1 MGSHTNKQFTHLEL
15 FADWNTMIKSK
26 AVFLNLTCF
35 VNYPFPNPLPVHY
48 FLTESAIMIQHVS
61 DDGTQLQHREL

>member
-35 VNYPFPNPLPVHY
+35 VNYPFSNPLPVHY
-48 FLTESAIMIQHVS
+48 FLTESAVMIQHVS